1 MITPGMYSAAKGMLG
16 YIEQND
22 VIANNIANVN
32 TAGYK
37 NSALVFKNLYN
48 TMVEQTDRTQ
58 NPKYREIE
66 QVGEISMGSGVQQLV
81 HEFSQ
86 GNLMRTDNP
95 LDVAIQGDGFFKVR
109 SADGKISYT
118 RNGAFMINNRNQ
130 LVTEE
135 GDNVLDVENRP
146 IVINVNELNLRSY
159 KDINITDAGQIE
171 INHEE
176 NKITL
181 QTIGVFDFQDKEFV
195 NWEGGAKFVPTDPQ
209 YNPELK
215 AEKFTIQQGAIE
227 TSNTNLVSEMIGM
240 IKVSRGYETLSKFM
254 KEQSSMLSTA
264 INVGRP
270 NF

>member
-32 TAGYK
+32 TTGYK
-37 NSALVFKNLYN
+37 KSSLVFKNLYN
-48 TMVEQTDRTQ
+48 TMVEQSDRTQ

-86 GNLMRTDNP
+86 GNLLRTDNP
-95 LDVAIQGDGFFKVR
+95 LDLAIQGDGFFKIL
-109 SADGKISYT
+109 SSDGKTSYT
-118 RNGAFMINNRNQ
+118 RNGAFMINNKNQ

-135 GDNVLDVENRP
+135 GDLVLDVENKP
-146 IVINVNELNLRSY
+146 VVINANELQLRSY
-159 KDINITDAGQIE
+159 KDINITDSGQIE
-171 INHEE
+171 INHEG

-181 QTIGVFDFQDKEFV
+181 QTIGIFDFQDKEFV
-195 NWEGGAKFVPTDPQ
+195 NWEGNARFTPQ
-209 YNPELK
+209 DIEYNPELK
-215 AEKFTIQQGAIE
+215 AEKFSLQQGAIE
-227 TSNTNLVSEMIGM
+227 TANVNLVNEMIGM
-240 IKVSRGYETLSKFM
+240 INVSRGYETLSKFM
-254 KEQSSMLSTA
+254 KEQSTMLSTA
-264 INVGRP
+264 INVARP